1 MKAETAQGKTAED
14 AASAET
20 YVIRRVDG
28 PPDWESVPMLPID
41 RVLWTEDTG
50 IRAWGQLCC
59 DGEGLCVHLWAAEK
73 EIRAENT
80 ALRSPVWEDSCLE
93 FFFMRPGAE
102 GYFNF
107 EINPNGCL
115 CLQFGRGRAG
125 RADLTAAEAGER
137 FRIRTQRTAEGW
149 EVFYRIPLAF
159 LQSRDPAF
167 RFEGELRANLYKCGD
182 KTPRP
187 HVLAWSPIRSEKP
200 DFHRPEDFGRLRFGE

>member
-1 MKAETAQGKTAED
+1 MNTKACQEKAAGSKTPAEVP
-14 AASAET
+14 
-20 YVIRRVDG
+20 VIRRING
-28 PPDWESVPMLPID
+28 LPDWGSVPVLPIH
-41 RVLWTEDTG
+41 RVLWTEDAG

-80 ALRSPVWEDSCLE
+80 SPRSPVWEDSCLE

-125 RADLTAAEAGER
+125 RADLAPAEAKEL
-137 FRIRTQRTAEGW
+137 FHIRTGRTAEGW
-149 EVFYRIPLAF
+149 ELFYRIPLAF
-159 LQSRDPAF
+159 LRNVDPAF

-182 KTPRP
+182 KTPQP
-187 HVLAWSPIRSEKP
+187 HFLAWAPVRSETP